1 VPEFPLAPFAC
12 LATGGFSARRSVF
25 AFASPVLSASL
36 VAVMTLS
43 LIACSPAPVVPAQEP
58 QLAGFATQSDRPA
71 SSAADVRWWQIFEDE
86 QLNSLIARSLDNNS
100 GLLAA
105 RARVEQYQAI
115 AVQAGANRYPEVDIT
130 LGRSQTRNN
139 GDLTANLWSA
149 GLTTA
154 YELDFWGRIASLE
167 DKAVLDAAAQQ
178 RAARVEANTVA
189 AQVSL
194 AWYGLIKQQL
204 MLTLLHEQQQRTEQL
219 LAATQG
225 RFQRGQSSAADIWQ
239 QQQLQ
244 ESLKAEIAAA
254 DGQQRIYLQ
263 QLALW
268 SARGDWLQAGDS
280 NRELLNSLAARV
292 LPSDSS
298 EPLLIRLEALRQ
310 RPDVEQSWLALQSA
324 NASLAAAAAN
334 RYPRFTLSA
343 SITAQNAGLSSI
355 LDNWVSNLAA
365 NLLMPVFD
373 AGNRKAAEDQQQAAA
388 RAALYHYEQT
398 LLAAAQEVQEALVN
412 QQTARLQLAS
422 IEQQLGLATRTEQY
436 QTLGYQRGAVTYVAL
451 LNAQKSRLSLES
463 QRLNAQWQLLQNRVQ
478 LYRSLSHA
486 DFADTTGSGASI
498 QKVSE

>member
-1 VPEFPLAPFAC
+1 MPEFPLAPFAC
-12 LATGGFSARRSVF
+12 LATGRFSARRSVF
-25 AFASPVLSASL
+25 ALVSPVLSASL

-58 QLAGFATQSDRPA
+58 ELAGFMTQPESATTA
-71 SSAADVRWWQIFEDE
+71 AADVRWWLVFQDA
-86 QLNSLIARSLDNNS
+86 QLNSLIDLGLGNNT

-115 AVQAGANRYPEVDIT
+115 AVQAGASRYPEVDAT

-149 GLTTA
+149 GLTTS
-154 YELDFWGRIASLE
+154 YEVDFWGRIASLE
-167 DKAVLDAAAQQ
+167 DKALLDAAAQQ

-189 AQVSL
+189 AQISL
-194 AWYGLIKQQL
+194 AWYGLIRQQL
-204 MLTLLHEQQQRTEQL
+204 ALTLLQQQQQRTEQL

-225 RFQRGQSSAADIWQ
+225 RFQHGQSSAADIWQ

-244 ESLKAEIAAA
+244 ESLNTDIAVAN
-254 DGQQRIYLQ
+254 GQQSIYLQ

-268 SARGDWLQAGDS
+268 SGRGDWLQAGDS

-292 LPSDSS
+292 LPSDRAA
-298 EPLLIRLEALRQ
+298 PLLIPLEALRQ

-324 NASLAAAAAN
+324 NAALAAAAAN

-343 SITAQNAGLSSI
+343 SLTAQNTSLASV

-388 RAALYHYEQT
+388 RVALYHYEQT
-398 LLAAAQEVQEALVN
+398 LLNAAQEVQEALVN
-412 QQTARLQLAS
+412 QQTTRLQLAS
-422 IEQQLGLATRTEQY
+422 IEQQLVLATRTEQY
-436 QTLGYQRGAVTYVAL
+436 QTLGYQKGAVTYLAL
-451 LNAQKSRLSLES
+451 LNAQKSRLALES

-486 DFADTTGSGASI
+486 DFADTTGSGALI